1 MVGWHHWLNGHEFE
15 HVQGDSEGQGRLAYC
30 SPWGHKESDMTVT
43 EQQQSHLWAS
53 WVARWHRI
61 CIQCRMTK
69 GKWKLLSCV
78 QLFVTPMDYN
88 QPGSSVH
95 GILQARILE
104 WVDYPFS
111 SLSSWSRIWTGIS
124 CIAVDS
130 LPAELPW
137 KQFRILGFNTGSR
150 RSLEEG
156 IKTHLCILAWR
167 IPWTVQL
174 STHTHISPNA

>member
-1 MVGWHHWLNGHEFE
+1 MGSKRVRNDW
-15 HVQGDSEGQGRLAYC
+15 
-30 SPWGHKESDMTVT
+30 VT
-43 EQQQSHLWAS
+43 EQQQIHLWAS

-69 GKWKLLSCV
+69 GKWKSLSCV
-78 QLFVTPMDYN
+78 QFFVTPMDYN

-124 CIAVDS
+124 CIAG
-130 LPAELPW
+130 
-137 KQFRILGFNTGSR
+137 GFFTSWVTMEAIQDTWVQYWVKKI
-150 RSLEEG
+150 LEEG

-174 STHTHISPNA
+174 STHTHTFHPMPRWNYLN